1 LLNKL
6 AVRKIL
12 VLHWWEA
19 DSKSN
24 WFPWLKTTLEKEKI
38 EVIIPNLP
46 EAHAP
51 ILNDWLNTAKT
62 KAWKLSIWDTI
73 IWHSMWA
80 KALMHFIQNNNI
92 SWINCI
98 LVWPTYETIEDEVD
112 LEDPIEIK
120 KKLRDFHETK
130 LDFQKI
136 NSLNN
141 QYIVYLS
148 YNDPFINPNSAKKY
162 YSQLNNIKFIDF
174 HNAWHFCTRDWFE
187 QLPEILKNL

>member
-62 KAWKLSIWDTI
+62 KAW
-73 IWHSMWA
+73 
-80 KALMHFIQNNNI
+80 
-92 SWINCI
+92 
-98 LVWPTYETIEDEVD
+98 
-112 LEDPIEIK
+112 
-120 KKLRDFHETK
+120 
-130 LDFQKI
+130 
-136 NSLNN
+136 
-141 QYIVYLS
+141 
-148 YNDPFINPNSAKKY
+148 
-162 YSQLNNIKFIDF
+162 
-174 HNAWHFCTRDWFE
+174 
-187 QLPEILKNL
+187 